1 MTERQIIEFWHSIL
15 QGLMGIFWGFFMGGG
30 SFANLNI
37 FKYNIL
43 TFRLYNLVIHIST
56 FRLYNLVIQYGTDT
70 ETGKA
75 HE

>member
-1 MTERQIIEFWHSIL
+1 
-15 QGLMGIFWGFFMGGG
+15 MGGG
-30 SFANLNI
+30 SFADLNI

>member
-1 MTERQIIEFWHSIL
+1 MTERQIIEFWHSITRTD
-15 QGLMGIFWGFFMGGG
+15 GNFFFWGFFMGGG
-30 SFANLNI
+30 SFADLNI

-43 TFRLYNLVIHIST
+43 T

>member
-1 MTERQIIEFWHSIL
+1 ME
-15 QGLMGIFWGFFMGGG
+15 GG
-30 SFANLNI
+30 SFADLNI

-43 TFRLYNLVIHIST
+43 T

>member
-1 MTERQIIEFWHSIL
+1 MTKRQNYRIL
-15 QGLMGIFWGFFMGGG
+15 TFNFTRTDGNFFWGFFMGGG
-30 SFANLNI
+30 SFADLNI

-43 TFRLYNLVIHIST
+43 T

>member
-1 MTERQIIEFWHSIL
+1 MTERQIIEFWHSIYKDWWEF
-15 QGLMGIFWGFFMGGG
+15 FWGFFMGGG
-30 SFANLNI
+30 SFADLNI

-43 TFRLYNLVIHIST
+43 T